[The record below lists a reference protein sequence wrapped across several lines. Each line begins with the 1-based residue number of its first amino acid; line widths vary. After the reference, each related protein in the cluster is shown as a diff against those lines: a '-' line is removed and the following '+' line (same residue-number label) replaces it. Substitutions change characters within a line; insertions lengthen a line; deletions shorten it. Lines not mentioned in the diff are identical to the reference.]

1 MENTTRLVEMS
12 ETDNGYSINNLSP
25 FYIHT
30 HIHEMLDKAKT
41 GLTIYHD
48 LQRISSIENTEI
60 IIRIIRI
67 AKSVEESIE
76 KLIEQFSISECTA
89 KYIVDSRLDE
99 LSLFGAFSYEE
110 PIKIYEEAVRSL
122 NRIYEMQVELD
133 NRSEIEE

>member
-99 LSLFGAFSYEE
+99 LSMFGAFSYEE
-110 PIKIYEEAVRSL
+110 PIKIYEEAVRFL

-133 NRSEIEE
+133 NKSEIEE

>member
-30 HIHEMLDKAKT
+30 HIHEMLDKANT

-99 LSLFGAFSYEE
+99 LSMFGAFSYEE
-110 PIKIYEEAVRSL
+110 PIKIYEEAVKCFTKLS
-122 NRIYEMQVELD
+122 EMQVEFE
-133 NRSEIEE
+133 NIEETEE

>member
-30 HIHEMLDKAKT
+30 HIHEKLDKAKT

-99 LSLFGAFSYEE
+99 LSMFGAFSYEE

-133 NRSEIEE
+133 NKSEIEE

>member
-76 KLIEQFSISECTA
+76 NLIEQFSISECTA

-110 PIKIYEEAVRSL
+110 PIKVYEEAVRSL
-122 NRIYEMQVELD
+122 NRLYEMQVELD
-133 NRSEIEE
+133 KRSEIEE

>member
-12 ETDNGYSINNLSP
+12 ETDNGYIINNISP
-25 FYIHT
+25 FYIHA
-30 HIHEMLDKAKT
+30 HIHALLEKAKT
-41 GLTIYHD
+41 GLTVYHD
-48 LQRISSIENTEI
+48 LQRIASIENTEI
-60 IIRIIRI
+60 LIRIIRT
-67 AKSVEESIE
+67 ARSVEESIE
-76 KLIEQFSISECTA
+76 NLIEQFSISECTA

-133 NRSEIEE
+133 NRSKIEK

>member
-99 LSLFGAFSYEE
+99 LSMFGAFSYEE

-133 NRSEIEE
+133 NKSEIEE

>member
-1 MENTTRLVEMS
+1 MS

-99 LSLFGAFSYEE
+99 LSMFGAFSYEE

-133 NRSEIEE
+133 NKSEIEE

>member
-12 ETDNGYSINNLSP
+12 ETDNGYSIYNLSP

>member
-48 LQRISSIENTEI
+48 LQRITSIENTEI

>member
-89 KYIVDSRLDE
+89 KYIVDSRLEE
-99 LSLFGAFSYEE
+99 LSMFGAFSYEE

-133 NRSEIEE
+133 NKSEIEE

>member
-1 MENTTRLVEMS
+1 MENRARLVEMS
-12 ETDNGYSINNLSP
+12 EIDNGYSINNLSP

-99 LSLFGAFSYEE
+99 LSMFGAFSYEE

-133 NRSEIEE
+133 NKSEIEE

>member
-133 NRSEIEE
+133 NKSEIEE

>member
-110 PIKIYEEAVRSL
+110 PIKVYEEAVRSL
-122 NRIYEMQVELD
+122 NRLYEMQVELD
-133 NRSEIEE
+133 KRSEIEE

>member
-89 KYIVDSRLDE
+89 KYLVDSRLDE
-99 LSLFGAFSYEE
+99 LSMFGAFSYEE

-133 NRSEIEE
+133 NKSEIEE

>member
-76 KLIEQFSISECTA
+76 KLIEQFSISDCTA

-99 LSLFGAFSYEE
+99 LSMFGAFSYEE

-133 NRSEIEE
+133 NKSEIEE

>member
-60 IIRIIRI
+60 IIRIVRI

-99 LSLFGAFSYEE
+99 LSMFGAFSYEE
-110 PIKIYEEAVRSL
+110 PIKIYEEAVKSL

-133 NRSEIEE
+133 NKSEIEE